1 MRKASHHQSGAKSG
15 GDNFASIR
23 SASAVAHPGPRM
35 HTGGAG
41 GRHHRTGAFPTP
53 LLPAAR
59 GRAAQLRTDRR
70 GAPAPMSRPGSRLP
84 SHPTPP
90 VGNAGV
96 KEENR

>member
-1 MRKASHHQSGAKSG
+1 MRKELHHPTTAVRAVPLV
-15 GDNFASIR
+15 DR
-23 SASAVAHPGPRM
+23 SASAALPGTRM

-41 GRHHRTGAFPTP
+41 GRQHRMGTFPT
-53 LLPAAR
+53 LVQSAAR
-59 GRAAQLRTDRR
+59 GHASQLHLVRR
-70 GAPAPMSRPGSRLP
+70 GAPAHLSQPGCRLP